1 MHTWDTYKSE
11 YMLGYKVDLQIER
24 GQRDIG
30 ETVKLSNQ
38 KIARQNDNKHNEGYN
53 NNKL

>member
-1 MHTWDTYKSE
+1 
-11 YMLGYKVDLQIER
+11 MLGYKVDLQIER
-24 GQRDIG
+24 GQRDIP

-38 KIARQNDNKHNEGYN
+38 KIARQNDNKHNDGNN